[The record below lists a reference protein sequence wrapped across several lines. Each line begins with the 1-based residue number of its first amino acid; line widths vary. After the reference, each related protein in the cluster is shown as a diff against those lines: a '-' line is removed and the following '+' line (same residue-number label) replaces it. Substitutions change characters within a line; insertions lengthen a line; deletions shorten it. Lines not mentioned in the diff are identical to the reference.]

1 MTVNIGDRGEHVPR
15 QLSLHT
21 NGEQFVVGLVD
32 VPVNLADIISI
43 KVLGRK
49 SSLRRRWQLL
59 CVPLPK
65 SGKLTLPI
73 KEDTTVQAVSKID
86 RYQIGAVFVGS
97 GIQEAERETRRQDCL
112 AVQLIRESQTRA
124 EVFPL

>member
-21 NGEQFVVGLVD
+21 NREQFVVGLVD

-43 KVLGRK
+43 EILRRESG
-49 SSLRRRWQLL
+49 LRRRWQLL

-65 SGKLTLPI
+65 PGKLTLPI
-73 KEDTTVQAVSKID
+73 KKDLTIQAISKID

-97 GIQEAERETRRQDCL
+97 GIQEAERETRQPARL
-112 AVQLIRESQTRA
+112 TVQLIRKY
-124 EVFPL
+124 